1 MAFPVSDA
9 HCADVGVVEIVGELG
24 IEAAFG
30 ERVGHHCCGDVGAL
44 VVHTLPRGGV
54 DRSECAVAGLVMCSG
69 KDTTQPAR
77 DLYVVLLLVLGNIC
91 ALVEHCQ
98 THLLPINLDVGAAR
112 R

>member
-1 MAFPVSDA
+1 PPEPSAGRYSRPTS
-9 HCADVGVVEIVGELG
+9 
-24 IEAAFG
+24 
-30 ERVGHHCCGDVGAL
+30 RVGNFDEHHWGIFLSPV
-44 VVHTLPRGGV
+44 T
-54 DRSECAVAGLVMCSG
+54 
-69 KDTTQPAR
+69 AR